1 MKEKKIYIAIAVILL
16 VVFALW
22 LAKKLLNKSNGGII
36 PSESTNPVTETPVIT
51 DAPFPLKSG
60 SRGDNV
66 KCLQRFLNAHNDT
79 GILAPL
85 QIDGIFGSKTKN
97 MLSALYGISEVSQS
111 FYNNNYIGAYYV

>member
-1 MKEKKIYIAIAVILL
+1 MKEKKIYVAIAVIVL
-16 VVFALW
+16 VIFALW
-22 LAKKLLNKSNGGII
+22 LAKKLTNKSNGGIT
-36 PSESTNPVTETPVIT
+36 PTESTPVTETPVIT

-85 QIDGIFGSKTKN
+85 QIDGIFGPKTKN
-97 MLSALYGISEVSQS
+97 MLSTLYGLSEVSQS
-111 FYNNNYIGAYYV
+111 FYNNNYIGAYFV

>member
-1 MKEKKIYIAIAVILL
+1 MKEKKIYIAIAVIVL

-22 LAKKLLNKSNGGII
+22 LAKKLTNKSNSGIT
-36 PSESTNPVTETPVIT
+36 STESTNSETPTTVII
-51 DAPFPLKSG
+51 DAPFPLKRG

-85 QIDGIFGSKTKN
+85 QIDGIFGPKTQN
-97 MLSALYGISEVSQS
+97 MLSTLYSISEVSQS
-111 FYNNNYIGAYYV
+111 FYNNNYIGAYFV